1 MRPLDPV
8 AWREHKDLLG
18 ECLSASVTSYVLN
31 HGVGEREIVVHLTA
45 ASANAVAASQASP
58 MTGTSR
64 GSSERPGSKT
74 LTMMNGLF
82 GSGISSHAVL
92 RAVRTCRRWAKPT
105 PETNPIQQP
114 EC

>member
-45 ASANAVAASQASP
+45 ASANAIAASQASP

-74 LTMMNGLF
+74 LTMMT
-82 GSGISSHAVL
+82 
-92 RAVRTCRRWAKPT
+92 RAVRQRNLLARCLARRAHLSKVGQTAAWD
-105 PETNPIQQP
+105 
-114 EC
+114 